1 MSKLDFLCPDLAN
14 PDPERGFEPLARS
27 AMHER
32 LSESGGKFEAQAG
45 WLVLSALSAHSP
57 ADPSVADVSHHAK
70 IEVRGPAPQA
80 ANDREIVGIG
90 PDRWLVL
97 CSPDVAG
104 SVRASLEEPGRIVI
118 DQTGAL
124 AGLKIEGPEARTLM
138 RRLTDLEL
146 DRLPAVGA
154 VAKVPATVLRD
165 GAESFRIF
173 VPQQS
178 ADYVCEVVLDAAAVL
193 GGGPAE

>member
-1 MSKLDFLCPDLAN
+1 MSELDFLSPDLAHSD
-14 PDPERGFEPLARS
+14 PDRGFEPRARS
-27 AMHER
+27 AMQTQ
-32 LSESGGKFEAQAG
+32 LSRRGGRFEARGG
-45 WLVLSALSAHSP
+45 WLVMSSP
-57 ADPSVADVSHHAK
+57 LAQGTAGPSVIDVSHHAK
-70 IEVRGPAPQA
+70 IEVRGPAPPA
-80 ANDREIVGIG
+80 AADREVVAIG
-90 PDRWLVL
+90 PDRWMVL
-97 CSPDVAG
+97 CAGEVAG

-118 DQTGAL
+118 DQTAAL